1 MTDPIDNGVKIL
13 LVDDDP
19 IILDSLGGFLRL
31 EGYDVTEAAGVQQAI
46 DHMKGSQFNLVI
58 TDVSMPAGDGFE
70 LLRYARAQ
78 HPETVVILLT
88 GYGTIE
94 SAVEA
99 IKQGAY
105 DYLTKPVIDD
115 DVRLAVQ
122 RSLQQQRLLA
132 ENRQLKVALAG
143 KYTFDNIVGSDG
155 RMAKVFDLI
164 SAVSEGRTTVL
175 ITGESGTGKSM
186 IARAIHAHSQQRDG
200 PFVEVSCAALPDT
213 LLESE
218 LFGHVK
224 GAFTHALADRM
235 GKFAAADG
243 GTIFLDEISSA
254 SPSLQ
259 GKLLRVLQER
269 QFEAVGSN
277 QTREVDVR
285 VILATNRDLRQDVE
299 QGKFRSDLY
308 YRINVVN
315 IDLPPLRDRLG
326 DIPLLAEHFLV
337 KYAASSRKTV
347 HGFSPEAMQHMQRYG
362 WPGNVRELENCVER
376 AAVLC
381 RSSWIGVDDL
391 PPAVCSTGILPVC
404 SMGILPM
411 SSPSLS
417 SSSQDAVKLVMPEG
431 GSLQQALQTPEKQ
444 IIVQALEA
452 NKGSRQLTAA
462 QLGINRTT
470 LYKKMKKYGLMD

>member
-1 MTDPIDNGVKIL
+1 VKIL

-31 EGYDVTEAAGVQQAI
+31 EGYDVTTSTGAQQAI

-70 LLRYARAQ
+70 LLRYARAR

-132 ENRQLKVALAG
+132 ENRQLKAALAG
-143 KYTFDNIVGSDG
+143 RYTFDNIVGSDA
-155 RMAKVFDLI
+155 RMAKVFDLV

-200 PFVEVSCAALPDT
+200 PFVEVSCAALPET

-224 GAFTHALADRM
+224 GSFTHALADRV

-254 SPSLQ
+254 SGPLQ

-285 VILATNRDLRQDVE
+285 VILATNRDLGRDVE
-299 QGKFRSDLY
+299 QGKFRGDLY

-337 KYAASSRKTV
+337 KYAASARKTV
-347 HGFSPEAMQHMQRYG
+347 HGFSPEAMQHMQRYH

-381 RSSWIGVDDL
+381 RSSWVGVDDL
-391 PPAVCSTGILPVC
+391 PPAVCSTGILPV
-404 SMGILPM
+404 
-411 SSPSLS
+411 SSQFLVSSSSS
-417 SSSQDAVKLVMPEG
+417 SSSQSQDAVELAIPHG

-444 IIVQALEA
+444 IIVQALRT
-452 NKGSRQLTAA
+452 NNGNRQLTAA

-470 LYKKMKKYGLMD
+470 LYKKMRKYGLLDRK

>member
-1 MTDPIDNGVKIL
+1 MSEIQNNGVKIL

-31 EGYDVTEAAGVQQAI
+31 EGYDVTAAAGVPQAI

-70 LLRYARAQ
+70 LLRYARAH

-122 RSLQQQRLLA
+122 RSLQQQHLLA
-132 ENRQLKVALAG
+132 ENRQLKAALAG
-143 KYTFDNIVGSDG
+143 RYTFDNIVGSDA
-155 RMAKVFDLI
+155 RMAKVFELI

-186 IARAIHAHSQQRDG
+186 IARAIHAHSQRSDA

-224 GAFTHALADRM
+224 GSFTHAVADRM

-254 SPSLQ
+254 SPPLQ

-277 QTREVDVR
+277 KTCEVDVR

-299 QGKFRSDLY
+299 DGKFRSDLY

-337 KYAASSRKTV
+337 KYAALSRKTV
-347 HGFSPEAMQHMQRYG
+347 HGFSPEAMQHMQRYH

-381 RSSWIGVDDL
+381 RSSWVGVDDL
-391 PPAVCSTGILPVC
+391 PPAVCSTGILPV
-404 SMGILPM
+404 
-411 SSPSLS
+411 SSQFLAS
-417 SSSQDAVKLVMPEG
+417 SSSQQQNMAKMTTPQG
-431 GSLQQALQTPEKQ
+431 GSLQQALQTPEKRL
-444 IIVQALEA
+444 IVEALKA
-452 NKGSRQLTAA
+452 NKGNRQLTAS

-470 LYKKMKKYGLMD
+470 LYKKMKKYGLLE